1 MPLLRHALFFTVFLF
16 FIAQDSRE
24 DLESSPRNT
33 RRRVFNTIDQR
44 GEIMP
49 DREYLALYR
58 KYRPNDFDDVRGRD
72 AIVRTLKNQIISDR
86 IGHSYLF
93 CGTRGT
99 GKTTIARIFARA
111 VNCENQRDGNPCGEC
126 PTCRAIA
133 AEANLNVTELDAASN
148 NSVDDIRNIVEQVEY
163 SPTQGRFRVFIIDE
177 VHMLSNAAFNALLK
191 TLEEPPSYVIFIL
204 ATTEPNK
211 LPVTILSRCQRYDF
225 GRLSSEII
233 EGRLRE
239 VAEME
244 DLQVEEKAFRYIA
257 SAADGSMRD
266 GLSLLDQCNAFNYGG
281 GELTYERTLE
291 ILGAVDT
298 RVFSQ
303 LYRGIHEGKVRDALA
318 VLDEILLQGR
328 ELMQFVTDFTWYLR
342 NLMLLKASEETA
354 RSLDI
359 SADYLRMMIEE
370 ARMSDM
376 EEIMRCISLFSALP
390 DLIRYSP
397 NRRILTEMTI
407 IRACR
412 SAMDEG
418 AEGGGILP
426 LENIKNRIREME
438 QQLYHNETAID
449 ALMKGGAPAGGF
461 GGDFSDS
468 ADFPGGTAAGY
479 GAGGTGGAGPSA
491 HARQSSSGTA
501 GDQGESGTGTS
512 AGVRQELPPALP
524 EEIKK
529 LAENWSKYAS
539 ETPPG
544 SRRLALSQAR
554 LSLGDHGQLLIV
566 FAKEYGNP
574 YIYQRKDDD
583 ELSRAR
589 VDNDRRE
596 LQGFLQRKVGKAL
609 EIEYRVLDRGRR
621 ITDNYVDLLSL
632 VDSGAITMP
641 IETED
646 E

>member
-1 MPLLRHALFFTVFLF
+1 
-16 FIAQDSRE
+16 
-24 DLESSPRNT
+24 
-33 RRRVFNTIDQR
+33 
-44 GEIMP
+44 MP
-49 DREYLALYR
+49 DQEYLALYR

-72 AIVRTLKNQIISDR
+72 AIVRTLKNQIISGR

-111 VNCENQRDGNPCGEC
+111 VNCENQKDGNPCGEC
-126 PTCRAIA
+126 ATCRAIA
-133 AEANLNVTELDAASN
+133 AEANLNVMELDAASN
-148 NSVDDIRNIVEQVEY
+148 NSVDDIRSIVDQVEY

-211 LPVTILSRCQRYDF
+211 LPITILSRCQRYDF

-233 EGRLRE
+233 EDRLRE
-239 VAEME
+239 VAQME
-244 DLQVEEKAFRYIA
+244 SLQVEDKVFRYIA

-298 RVFSQ
+298 RVFGE
-303 LYRGIHEGKVRDALA
+303 LYRGIHKGKAADALA
-318 VLDEILLQGR
+318 VLDEILMQGR

-342 NLMLLKASEETA
+342 NLMLLKASEDTA
-354 RSLDI
+354 RTLDI
-359 SADYLRMMIEE
+359 SADNIRLMIEE
-370 ARMSDM
+370 ARMSEM
-376 EEIMRCISLFSALP
+376 EEIMRCISLFSSLP

-412 SAMDEG
+412 AAMDDG

-426 LENIKNRIREME
+426 LEKIKTRIREME
-438 QQLYHNETAID
+438 MQLYNNETAID
-449 ALMKGGAPAGGF
+449 ALMKGGAVGGF
-461 GGDFSDS
+461 GDGGFSDS
-468 ADFPGGTAAGY
+468 AGEASGFSGGGSGASGFSGSGSGAGIYGAPGNA
-479 GAGGTGGAGPSA
+479 GAGGNGRSMTAASSGRNDRNSAGAGNTPGA
-491 HARQSSSGTA
+491 GALGT
-501 GDQGESGTGTS
+501 
-512 AGVRQELPPALP
+512 RQELPPALP

-566 FAKEYGNP
+566 FEKEYGNP

-583 ELSRAR
+583 EVSRAR

-609 EIEYRVLDRGRR
+609 EIEYRVLDRGSR

>member
-1 MPLLRHALFFTVFLF
+1 MPLLRRTLFLTLST
-16 FIAQDSRE
+16 SRTAGTAAHLHKITLYRRNRSE
-24 DLESSPRNT
+24 YRTRKPRTAGTAVNP
-33 RRRVFNTIDQR
+33 VHEKEAGN
-44 GEIMP
+44 MP
-49 DREYLALYR
+49 DQNYIALYR
-58 KYRPNDFDDVRGRD
+58 KYRPRDFDDVRGRD
-72 AIVRTLKNQIISDR
+72 AIVRTLKNQIVSGR

-111 VNCENQRDGNPCGEC
+111 VNCENQHDGNPCGEC

-148 NSVDDIRNIVEQVEY
+148 NSVDDIRAIVDQVEY

-225 GRLSSEII
+225 GRLSTDVI

-239 VAEME
+239 VAQME
-244 DLQVEEKAFRYIA
+244 SLDVEEKAFRYIA
-257 SAADGSMRD
+257 GAADGSMRD
-266 GLSLLDQCNAFNYGG
+266 GLSLLDQCNAFNLGG
-281 GELTYERTLE
+281 GTLTYERTLE

-298 RVFSQ
+298 TVFGD
-303 LYRGIHEGKVRDALA
+303 LYLGIHDGKVTDALK
-318 VLDEILLQGR
+318 VLDAILLQGR

-359 SADYLRMMIEE
+359 SADNLRMMIDQ

-376 EEIMRCISLFSALP
+376 EEIMRCIRVFSALP

-412 SAMDEG
+412 SAMDDG
-418 AEGGGILP
+418 AEGGEP
-426 LENIKNRIREME
+426 LLLDKIKNRVREME
-438 QQLYHNETAID
+438 TQIYNNEMAIE
-449 ALMKGGAPAGGF
+449 AIAGGAASTGF
-461 GGDFSDS
+461 GGAGHSGAGKVGGEKETS
-468 ADFPGGTAAGY
+468 AD
-479 GAGGTGGAGPSA
+479 
-491 HARQSSSGTA
+491 SSREPA
-501 GDQGESGTGTS
+501 V
-512 AGVRQELPPALP
+512 AQELPPALP
-524 EEIKK
+524 EEIR
-529 LAENWSKYAS
+529 EIVSNWSQYAS
-539 ETPPG
+539 EAPHG
-544 SRRLALSQAR
+544 SRRLALRNAR
-554 LSLGDHGQLLIV
+554 LSLGDHGQLLII
-566 FAKEYGNP
+566 FEKEYGNP
-574 YIYQRKDDD
+574 YIYQRRDDNGESSRRVDDD
-583 ELSRAR
+583 
-589 VDNDRRE
+589 RRQLQQY
-596 LQGFLQRKVGKAL
+596 LQGKVGKAI
-609 EIEYRVLDRGRR
+609 EIEYRVLDRGGR

-632 VDSGAITMP
+632 VEPGAIRMSV
-641 IETED
+641 ETED
-646 E
+646 M

>member
-1 MPLLRHALFFTVFLF
+1 
-16 FIAQDSRE
+16 
-24 DLESSPRNT
+24 
-33 RRRVFNTIDQR
+33 
-44 GEIMP
+44 MP

-449 ALMKGGAPAGGF
+449 ALMKGGASAGGF
-461 GGDFSDS
+461 GGDFSGS

-479 GAGGTGGAGPSA
+479 GAGDTGGAGPSVQTS
-491 HARQSSSGTA
+491 QSPSGTT
-501 GDQGESGTGTS
+501 GNQGESGAGSS

-583 ELSRAR
+583 ELSKAR

-641 IETED
+641 IETE
-646 E
+646 EE

>member
-1 MPLLRHALFFTVFLF
+1 
-16 FIAQDSRE
+16 
-24 DLESSPRNT
+24 
-33 RRRVFNTIDQR
+33 
-44 GEIMP
+44 MP
-49 DREYLALYR
+49 DEKYLALYR

-72 AIVRTLKNQIISDR
+72 AIVRTLKNQIISGR

-111 VNCENQRDGNPCGEC
+111 ANCENQHDGNPCGEC
-126 PTCRAIA
+126 PTCRAIQ

-148 NSVDDIRNIVEQVEY
+148 NSVDDIRSIVDQVEY

-225 GRLSSEII
+225 GRLATDVI

-239 VAEME
+239 VAKME
-244 DLQVEEKAFRYIA
+244 GLEVEDKAFRYIA
-257 SAADGSMRD
+257 GAADGSMRD

-281 GELTYERTLE
+281 GTLTYERTLE

-298 RVFSQ
+298 GVFGD
-303 LYRGIHEGKVRDALA
+303 LYRNIHNGKVADALK

-342 NLMLLKASEETA
+342 NLMLLEASEETA
-354 RSLDI
+354 KSLDI
-359 SADYLRMMIEE
+359 SADNLRLMIDQ

-376 EEIMRCISLFSALP
+376 EEIMRYIKVFSALP

-412 SAMDEG
+412 SAMDDG
-418 AEGGGILP
+418 AEGGESL
-426 LENIKNRIREME
+426 LLDKIKNRVREME
-438 QQLYHNETAID
+438 TRLYNNEMTIEE
-449 ALMKGGAPAGGF
+449 L
-461 GGDFSDS
+461 
-468 ADFPGGTAAGY
+468 AA
-479 GAGGTGGAGPSA
+479 GGAGPT
-491 HARQSSSGTA
+491 R
-501 GDQGESGTGTS
+501 S
-512 AGVRQELPPALP
+512 AGAGGGFGVGAYGLPGGAHNSPGGAAGSSAASAGSGSKQPAVAQELPPALP
-524 EEIKK
+524 DEIQKIV
-529 LAENWSKYAS
+529 ANWSRYAS
-539 ETPPG
+539 EAPQG
-544 SRRLALSQAR
+544 SRRLALRNAR
-554 LSLGDHGQLLIV
+554 LSLGDHGQLLII
-566 FAKEYGNP
+566 FEKEYGNP
-574 YIYQRKDDD
+574 YLYQRKDNNG
-583 ELSRAR
+583 ESTAR

-596 LQGFLQRKVGKAL
+596 LQQFLQGKVGKAI
-609 EIEYRVLDRGRR
+609 EIEYRVLDRGGR

-632 VDSGAITMP
+632 VEPGAIQMSV
-641 IETED
+641 ETD
-646 E
+646 DT

>member
-1 MPLLRHALFFTVFLF
+1 
-16 FIAQDSRE
+16 
-24 DLESSPRNT
+24 
-33 RRRVFNTIDQR
+33 
-44 GEIMP
+44 MP
-49 DREYLALYR
+49 DEKYLALYR

-72 AIVRTLKNQIISDR
+72 AIVRTLKNQIISGR

-111 VNCENQRDGNPCGEC
+111 ANCENQHDGNPCGEC
-126 PTCRAIA
+126 PTCRAIQ

-148 NSVDDIRNIVEQVEY
+148 NSVDDIRSIVDQVEY

-225 GRLSSEII
+225 GRLATDVI

-239 VAEME
+239 VAQME
-244 DLQVEEKAFRYIA
+244 GLEVEDKAFRYIA
-257 SAADGSMRD
+257 GAADGSMRD

-281 GELTYERTLE
+281 GTLTYERTLE

-298 RVFSQ
+298 GVFGA
-303 LYRGIHEGKVRDALA
+303 LYRSIHNGKVADALK

-354 RSLDI
+354 KSLDI
-359 SADYLRMMIEE
+359 SADNLRLMIDQ

-376 EEIMRCISLFSALP
+376 EEIMRYIKVFSALP

-412 SAMDEG
+412 SAMDDG
-418 AEGGGILP
+418 AEGGESL
-426 LENIKNRIREME
+426 LLDKIKNRVREME
-438 QQLYHNETAID
+438 TRLYNNEMTIEELA
-449 ALMKGGAPAGGF
+449 AGGAGPTGSAGAGGGF
-461 GGDFSDS
+461 GGGASGL
-468 ADFPGGTAAGY
+468 PGGAHNSPGGAAGS
-479 GAGGTGGAGPSA
+479 SA
-491 HARQSSSGTA
+491 A
-501 GDQGESGTGTS
+501 S
-512 AGVRQELPPALP
+512 AGSGSKQPAVAQELPPALP
-524 EEIKK
+524 DEIQKIV
-529 LAENWSKYAS
+529 ANWSQYAS
-539 ETPPG
+539 EAPQG
-544 SRRLALSQAR
+544 SRRLALRNAR
-554 LSLGDHGQLLIV
+554 LSLGDHGQLLII
-566 FAKEYGNP
+566 FEKEYGNP
-574 YIYQRKDDD
+574 YLYQRKDNNG
-583 ELSRAR
+583 ESTAR

-596 LQGFLQRKVGKAL
+596 LQQFLQGKVGKAI
-609 EIEYRVLDRGRR
+609 EIEYRVLDRGGR

-632 VDSGAITMP
+632 VEPGAIQMSV
-641 IETED
+641 ETD
-646 E
+646 DT

>member
-1 MPLLRHALFFTVFLF
+1 
-16 FIAQDSRE
+16 
-24 DLESSPRNT
+24 
-33 RRRVFNTIDQR
+33 
-44 GEIMP
+44 MP
-49 DREYLALYR
+49 DEKYLALYR
-58 KYRPNDFDDVRGRD
+58 KYRPNEFDDVRRRD
-72 AIVRTLKNQIISDR
+72 AIVRTLKNQIISGR

-111 VNCENQRDGNPCGEC
+111 ANCENQHDGNPCGEC
-126 PTCRAIA
+126 PTCRAIQ

-148 NSVDDIRNIVEQVEY
+148 NSVDDIRAIVDQVEY

-225 GRLSSEII
+225 GRLSTDVI

-239 VAEME
+239 VAQME
-244 DLQVEEKAFRYIA
+244 GLEVEEKAFRYIA
-257 SAADGSMRD
+257 GAADGSMRD

-281 GELTYERTLE
+281 GALTYERTLE

-298 RVFSQ
+298 SVFGD
-303 LYRGIHEGKVRDALA
+303 LYRSIHDGKVADALK

-354 RSLDI
+354 RSLDV
-359 SADYLRMMIEE
+359 SMDNLRLMIDQ

-376 EEIMRCISLFSALP
+376 EEIMRYIKVFSALP

-412 SAMDEG
+412 SAMDDG
-418 AEGGGILP
+418 AGDGEP
-426 LENIKNRIREME
+426 LLLDKIKNRIREME
-438 QQLYHNETAID
+438 TQLYNNEMTIEAV
-449 ALMKGGAPAGGF
+449 AGGA
-461 GGDFSDS
+461 
-468 ADFPGGTAAGY
+468 
-479 GAGGTGGAGPSA
+479 GAGGAFFSGSGTGAGVSGPGGIAAAAAQGRGNPGLTGGG
-491 HARQSSSGTA
+491 RGSSSGI
-501 GDQGESGTGTS
+501 S
-512 AGVRQELPPALP
+512 AGGVAAAPAVAQELPPALP
-524 EEIKK
+524 DEIRDIV
-529 LAENWSKYAS
+529 ANWSQYAS
-539 ETPPG
+539 EAPRG
-544 SRRLALSQAR
+544 SRRLALKNAR
-554 LSLGDHGQLLIV
+554 LSLGDHGQLLII
-566 FAKEYGNP
+566 FEKEYGNP
-574 YIYQRKDDD
+574 YMYQLKDDNG
-583 ELSRAR
+583 ESTHR

-596 LQGFLQRKVGKAL
+596 LQQYLQGKVGKAI
-609 EIEYRVLDRGRR
+609 EIEYRVLDRGGR

-632 VDSGAITMP
+632 VEPGAIQMAV
-641 IETED
+641 ETED
-646 E
+646 L

>member
-1 MPLLRHALFFTVFLF
+1 
-16 FIAQDSRE
+16 
-24 DLESSPRNT
+24 
-33 RRRVFNTIDQR
+33 
-44 GEIMP
+44 MP

-449 ALMKGGAPAGGF
+449 ALMKGGASAGGF

-468 ADFPGGTAAGY
+468 ADFSARTAAGY
-479 GAGGTGGAGPSA
+479 GAGGTGGAGPSVQTS
-491 HARQSSSGTA
+491 QSSSGTT
-501 GDQGESGTGTS
+501 GDQGESGAGSS

-583 ELSRAR
+583 ELSKAR

-641 IETED
+641 IETE
-646 E
+646 EE

>member
-1 MPLLRHALFFTVFLF
+1 
-16 FIAQDSRE
+16 
-24 DLESSPRNT
+24 
-33 RRRVFNTIDQR
+33 
-44 GEIMP
+44 MP
-49 DREYLALYR
+49 DEKYLALYR

-72 AIVRTLKNQIISDR
+72 AIVRTLKNQIISGR

-111 VNCENQRDGNPCGEC
+111 ANCENQRDGNPCGEC
-126 PTCRAIA
+126 PTCRAIQ

-148 NSVDDIRNIVEQVEY
+148 NSVDDIRSIVDQVEY

-225 GRLSSEII
+225 GRLSTDVI

-239 VAEME
+239 VAQME
-244 DLQVEEKAFRYIA
+244 GLEVEDKAFRYIA
-257 SAADGSMRD
+257 GAADGSMRD

-281 GELTYERTLE
+281 GALTYERTLE

-298 RVFSQ
+298 RVFGE
-303 LYRGIHEGKVRDALA
+303 LYLGIHDGKVADALK

-359 SADYLRMMIEE
+359 SADNLRLMIDQ

-376 EEIMRCISLFSALP
+376 EEIMRYIKVFSALP

-418 AEGGGILP
+418 AEDGEAL
-426 LENIKNRIREME
+426 LLDKIKNRVREME
-438 QQLYHNETAID
+438 TRIYNNEMTIETLA
-449 ALMKGGAPAGGF
+449 AGGAVSAGAAGAGGGF
-461 GGDFSDS
+461 GAVAAGLS
-468 ADFPGGTAAGY
+468 GGTQNNAAGV
-479 GAGGTGGAGPSA
+479 SA
-491 HARQSSSGTA
+491 SSVGSGSKQPA
-501 GDQGESGTGTS
+501 V
-512 AGVRQELPPALP
+512 AQELPPALP
-524 EEIKK
+524 DEIREIV
-529 LAENWSKYAS
+529 ANWSQYAS
-539 ETPPG
+539 EAPRG
-544 SRRLALSQAR
+544 SRRLALRNAR
-554 LSLGDHGQLLIV
+554 LSLGDKGQLLII
-566 FAKEYGNP
+566 FEKEYGNP
-574 YIYQRKDDD
+574 YMYQRKDDNG
-583 ELSRAR
+583 ESTAR
-589 VDNDRRE
+589 VNNDRRE
-596 LQGFLQRKVGKAL
+596 LQQFLQGKVGKAV
-609 EIEYRVLDRGRR
+609 EIEYRVLDRGGR

-632 VDSGAITMP
+632 VEPGAIQMSVDM
-641 IETED
+641 ED
-646 E
+646 M

>member
-1 MPLLRHALFFTVFLF
+1 
-16 FIAQDSRE
+16 
-24 DLESSPRNT
+24 
-33 RRRVFNTIDQR
+33 
-44 GEIMP
+44 MP
-49 DREYLALYR
+49 DEKYLALYR

-72 AIVRTLKNQIISDR
+72 AIVRTLKNQIISGR

-111 VNCENQRDGNPCGEC
+111 ANCENQHDGNPCGEC
-126 PTCRAIA
+126 PTCRAIQ

-148 NSVDDIRNIVEQVEY
+148 NSVDDIRSIVDQVEY

-225 GRLSSEII
+225 GRLATDVI

-239 VAEME
+239 VAKME
-244 DLQVEEKAFRYIA
+244 GLEVEDKAFRYIA
-257 SAADGSMRD
+257 GAADGSMRD

-281 GELTYERTLE
+281 GTLTYERTLE

-298 RVFSQ
+298 GVFGD
-303 LYRGIHEGKVRDALA
+303 LYRSIHNGKVADALK

-342 NLMLLKASEETA
+342 NLMLLEASEETA
-354 RSLDI
+354 KSLDI
-359 SADYLRMMIEE
+359 SADNLRLMIDQ

-376 EEIMRCISLFSALP
+376 EEIMRYIKVFSALP

-412 SAMDEG
+412 SAMDDG
-418 AEGGGILP
+418 AEGGESL
-426 LENIKNRIREME
+426 LLDKIKNRVREME
-438 QQLYHNETAID
+438 TRLYNNEMTIEELA
-449 ALMKGGAPAGGF
+449 AGGAGPTGSAGAGGGF
-461 GGDFSDS
+461 GGG
-468 ADFPGGTAAGY
+468 AYGLPGGAHNSPGGAAGS
-479 GAGGTGGAGPSA
+479 SA
-491 HARQSSSGTA
+491 A
-501 GDQGESGTGTS
+501 S
-512 AGVRQELPPALP
+512 AGSGSKQPAVAQELPPALP
-524 EEIKK
+524 DEIQKIV
-529 LAENWSKYAS
+529 ANWSRYAS
-539 ETPPG
+539 EAPQG
-544 SRRLALSQAR
+544 SRRLALRNAR
-554 LSLGDHGQLLIV
+554 LSLGDHGQLLII
-566 FAKEYGNP
+566 FEKEYGNP
-574 YIYQRKDDD
+574 YLYQRKDNNG
-583 ELSRAR
+583 ESTAR
-589 VDNDRRE
+589 VDDDRRE
-596 LQGFLQRKVGKAL
+596 LQQFLQGKVGKAI
-609 EIEYRVLDRGRR
+609 EIEYRVLDRGGR

-632 VDSGAITMP
+632 VEPGAIQMSV
-641 IETED
+641 ETD
-646 E
+646 DT

>member
-1 MPLLRHALFFTVFLF
+1 
-16 FIAQDSRE
+16 
-24 DLESSPRNT
+24 
-33 RRRVFNTIDQR
+33 
-44 GEIMP
+44 MP
-49 DREYLALYR
+49 DEKYLALYR

-72 AIVRTLKNQIISDR
+72 AIVRTLKNQIISGR

-111 VNCENQRDGNPCGEC
+111 ANCENQHDGNPCGEC
-126 PTCRAIA
+126 PTCRAIQ

-148 NSVDDIRNIVEQVEY
+148 NSVDDIRSIVDQVEY

-225 GRLSSEII
+225 GRLATDVI

-239 VAEME
+239 VAQME
-244 DLQVEEKAFRYIA
+244 GLEVEDKAFRYIA
-257 SAADGSMRD
+257 GAADGSMRD

-281 GELTYERTLE
+281 GTLTYERTLE

-298 RVFSQ
+298 GVFGD
-303 LYRGIHEGKVRDALA
+303 LYRNIHNGKVADALK

-354 RSLDI
+354 KSLDI
-359 SADYLRMMIEE
+359 SADNLRLMIDQ

-376 EEIMRCISLFSALP
+376 EEIMRYIKVFSALP

-412 SAMDEG
+412 SAMDDG
-418 AEGGGILP
+418 AEGGESL
-426 LENIKNRIREME
+426 LLDKIKNRVREME
-438 QQLYHNETAID
+438 TRLYNNEMTIEE
-449 ALMKGGAPAGGF
+449 L
-461 GGDFSDS
+461 
-468 ADFPGGTAAGY
+468 AA
-479 GAGGTGGAGPSA
+479 GGAGP
-491 HARQSSSGTA
+491 A
-501 GDQGESGTGTS
+501 GS
-512 AGVRQELPPALP
+512 AGAGGGFGVGASGLSGGAHNSPGGAAGSSAASAGSGSKQPAVAQELPPALP
-524 EEIKK
+524 DEIQKIV
-529 LAENWSKYAS
+529 ANWSRYAS
-539 ETPPG
+539 EAPQG
-544 SRRLALSQAR
+544 SRRLALRNAR
-554 LSLGDHGQLLIV
+554 LSLGDHGQLLII
-566 FAKEYGNP
+566 FEKEYGNP
-574 YIYQRKDDD
+574 YLYQRKDNNG
-583 ELSRAR
+583 ESTAR
-589 VDNDRRE
+589 VDDDRRE
-596 LQGFLQRKVGKAL
+596 LQQFLQGKVGKAI
-609 EIEYRVLDRGRR
+609 EIEYRVLDRGGR

-632 VDSGAITMP
+632 VEPGAIQMSV
-641 IETED
+641 ETD
-646 E
+646 DT

>member
-1 MPLLRHALFFTVFLF
+1 
-16 FIAQDSRE
+16 
-24 DLESSPRNT
+24 
-33 RRRVFNTIDQR
+33 
-44 GEIMP
+44 MP

-449 ALMKGGAPAGGF
+449 ALMKGGASAGGF

-468 ADFPGGTAAGY
+468 ADFPAGTAAGY
-479 GAGGTGGAGPSA
+479 GAGGTGGAGPSVQTS
-491 HARQSSSGTA
+491 QSSSGTT
-501 GDQGESGTGTS
+501 GDQGESGAGSS

-583 ELSRAR
+583 ELSKAR

-641 IETED
+641 IETE
-646 E
+646 EE

>member
-1 MPLLRHALFFTVFLF
+1 
-16 FIAQDSRE
+16 
-24 DLESSPRNT
+24 
-33 RRRVFNTIDQR
+33 
-44 GEIMP
+44 MP
-49 DREYLALYR
+49 DEKYLALYR

-72 AIVRTLKNQIISDR
+72 AIVRTLKNQIISGR

-111 VNCENQRDGNPCGEC
+111 ANCENQHDGNPCGEC
-126 PTCRAIA
+126 PTCRAIQ

-148 NSVDDIRNIVEQVEY
+148 NSVDDIRSIVDQVEY

-449 ALMKGGAPAGGF
+449 ALMKGSAPGGGF

>member
-1 MPLLRHALFFTVFLF
+1 
-16 FIAQDSRE
+16 
-24 DLESSPRNT
+24 
-33 RRRVFNTIDQR
+33 
-44 GEIMP
+44 MP
-49 DREYLALYR
+49 DQEYLALYR

-72 AIVRTLKNQIISDR
+72 AIVRTLKNQIISGR

-111 VNCENQRDGNPCGEC
+111 VNCENQKDGNPCGEC
-126 PTCRAIA
+126 ATCRAIA
-133 AEANLNVTELDAASN
+133 AEANLNVMELDAASN
-148 NSVDDIRNIVEQVEY
+148 NSVDDIRSIVDQVEY

-211 LPVTILSRCQRYDF
+211 LPITILSRCQRYDF

-233 EGRLRE
+233 EDRLRE
-239 VAEME
+239 VARME
-244 DLQVEEKAFRYIA
+244 SLQVEDKVFRYIA

-298 RVFSQ
+298 RVFGE
-303 LYRGIHEGKVRDALA
+303 LYRGIHKGKAADALA
-318 VLDEILLQGR
+318 VLDEILMQGR

-342 NLMLLKASEETA
+342 NLMLLKASEDTA
-354 RSLDI
+354 RTLDI
-359 SADYLRMMIEE
+359 SADNIRLMIEE
-370 ARMSDM
+370 ARMSEMD
-376 EEIMRCISLFSALP
+376 EIMRCISLFSSLP

-412 SAMDEG
+412 SAMDDG

-426 LENIKNRIREME
+426 LEKIKTRIREME
-438 QQLYHNETAID
+438 MQLYNNETAID
-449 ALMKGGAPAGGF
+449 ALMKGGAVGGF
-461 GGDFSDS
+461 GDGGFSDS
-468 ADFPGGTAAGY
+468 AGAASGFSGGGSGASGFSGPTGSGAGIYGAPGNA
-479 GAGGTGGAGPSA
+479 GAGGNGRPMTAEASGRGDRNSAGAGNAPGA
-491 HARQSSSGTA
+491 GAPGT
-501 GDQGESGTGTS
+501 
-512 AGVRQELPPALP
+512 RQELPPALP

-566 FAKEYGNP
+566 FEKEYGNP

-583 ELSRAR
+583 EVSRAR

-609 EIEYRVLDRGRR
+609 EIEYRVLDRGSR

>member
-1 MPLLRHALFFTVFLF
+1 
-16 FIAQDSRE
+16 
-24 DLESSPRNT
+24 
-33 RRRVFNTIDQR
+33 
-44 GEIMP
+44 MP
-49 DREYLALYR
+49 DQEYLALYR

-72 AIVRTLKNQIISDR
+72 AIVRTLKNQIISGR

-111 VNCENQRDGNPCGEC
+111 VNCENQKDGNPCGEC
-126 PTCRAIA
+126 ATRRAIA
-133 AEANLNVTELDAASN
+133 AEANRNVMELDAASN
-148 NSVDDIRNIVEQVEY
+148 NSVDDIRSIVDQVEY

-211 LPVTILSRCQRYDF
+211 LPITILSRCQRYDF

-233 EGRLRE
+233 EDRLRE
-239 VAEME
+239 VAQME
-244 DLQVEEKAFRYIA
+244 SLQVEDKVFRYIA

-298 RVFSQ
+298 RVFGE
-303 LYRGIHEGKVRDALA
+303 LYRGIHNGKAADALA
-318 VLDEILLQGR
+318 VLDEILMQGR

-342 NLMLLKASEETA
+342 NLMLLKASEDTA

-359 SADYLRMMIEE
+359 SADNLRLMIEE
-370 ARMSDM
+370 ARMSEM
-376 EEIMRCISLFSALP
+376 EEIMRCISLFSSLP

-412 SAMDEG
+412 AAMDDG

-426 LENIKNRIREME
+426 LEKIKTRIREME
-438 QQLYHNETAID
+438 MQLYNNETTID
-449 ALMKGGAPAGGF
+449 ALIKGGLSGEF
-461 GGDFSDS
+461 GGGFSDS
-468 ADFPGGTAAGY
+468 AAAAAGSFGGGASGNVRSMTTSPPGGGNRNSTGQS
-479 GAGGTGGAGPSA
+479 GADQNSGGAGSA
-491 HARQSSSGTA
+491 PGAGTA
-501 GDQGESGTGTS
+501 GT
-512 AGVRQELPPALP
+512 RQELPPALP
-524 EEIKK
+524 DEIKK

-583 ELSRAR
+583 EVSRSR

-609 EIEYRVLDRGRR
+609 EIEYRVLDRGSR

>member
-1 MPLLRHALFFTVFLF
+1 
-16 FIAQDSRE
+16 
-24 DLESSPRNT
+24 
-33 RRRVFNTIDQR
+33 
-44 GEIMP
+44 MP
-49 DREYLALYR
+49 DEKYLALYR

-72 AIVRTLKNQIISDR
+72 AIVRTLKNQIISGR

-111 VNCENQRDGNPCGEC
+111 ANCENQHDGNPCGEC
-126 PTCRAIA
+126 PTCRAIQ

-148 NSVDDIRNIVEQVEY
+148 NSVDDIRAIVDQVEY

-225 GRLSSEII
+225 GRLSTDVI

-239 VAEME
+239 VAQME
-244 DLQVEEKAFRYIA
+244 GLEVEEKAFRYIA
-257 SAADGSMRD
+257 GAADGSMRD

-281 GELTYERTLE
+281 GALTYERTLE

-298 RVFSQ
+298 SVFGD
-303 LYRGIHEGKVRDALA
+303 LYRSIHDGKVADALK

-354 RSLDI
+354 RSLDV
-359 SADYLRMMIEE
+359 SMDNLRLMIDQ

-376 EEIMRCISLFSALP
+376 EEIMRYIKVFSALP

-412 SAMDEG
+412 SAMDDG
-418 AEGGGILP
+418 AGDGEP
-426 LENIKNRIREME
+426 LLLDKIKNRIREME
-438 QQLYHNETAID
+438 TQLYNNEMTIEAV
-449 ALMKGGAPAGGF
+449 AGGA
-461 GGDFSDS
+461 
-468 ADFPGGTAAGY
+468 
-479 GAGGTGGAGPSA
+479 GAGGAFFSGSRTGAGVSGPGGIA
-491 HARQSSSGTA
+491 AAAAQGRGNPGLAGGGRGSSSGI
-501 GDQGESGTGTS
+501 S
-512 AGVRQELPPALP
+512 AGGVAAAPAVAQELPPALP
-524 EEIKK
+524 DEIRDIV
-529 LAENWSKYAS
+529 ANWSQYAS
-539 ETPPG
+539 EAPRG
-544 SRRLALSQAR
+544 SRRLALKNAR
-554 LSLGDHGQLLIV
+554 LSLGDHGQLLII
-566 FAKEYGNP
+566 FEKEYGNP
-574 YIYQRKDDD
+574 YMYQLKDDNG
-583 ELSRAR
+583 ESTHR

-596 LQGFLQRKVGKAL
+596 LQQYLQGKVGKAI
-609 EIEYRVLDRGRR
+609 EIEYRVLDRGGR

-632 VDSGAITMP
+632 VEPGAIQMAV
-641 IETED
+641 ETED
-646 E
+646 L

>member
-1 MPLLRHALFFTVFLF
+1 
-16 FIAQDSRE
+16 
-24 DLESSPRNT
+24 
-33 RRRVFNTIDQR
+33 
-44 GEIMP
+44 MP

-479 GAGGTGGAGPSA
+479 GVGGTGGAGPSA